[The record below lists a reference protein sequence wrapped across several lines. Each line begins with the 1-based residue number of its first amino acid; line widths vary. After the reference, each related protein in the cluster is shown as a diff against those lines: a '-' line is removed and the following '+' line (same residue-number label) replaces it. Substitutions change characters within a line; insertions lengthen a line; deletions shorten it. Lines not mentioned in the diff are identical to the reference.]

1 MTKSVNPACAPLPPR
16 AGIGLKPQHYTPLL
30 DGLNDAVRPFWVEV
44 HPQNYFHDGG
54 VSRHWLSRVAEAVP
68 VSFHSTGLSL
78 GSADGPDIDQLERL
92 ARLCDAVPAASVS
105 DHVSWS
111 RTAHT
116 YFPDLLPL
124 PYTEQS
130 LERMAASVGQVQD
143 RLHRRILVEN
153 PSRMLA
159 FADDTMAEEA
169 FIARLCARAGCGL
182 LLDINNIVVSATN
195 IGIDAAA
202 YLDAIDPALV
212 GEIHLAGHA
221 VEHHD
226 IGPLAIDDHG
236 SAVGETCWAL
246 YADYIGR
253 AGPIPTL
260 IERDNDVPEY
270 AVLIAEARRADHV
283 LRAHAECSEQSR
295 RNENHPLPSPVCP
308 EPVEGLH
315 FLQAVVK

>member
-1 MTKSVNPACAPLPPR
+1 MTKWARADRALPPR
-16 AGIGLKPQHYTPLL
+16 AGIGLKPQHYASLL
-30 DGLNDAVRPFWVEV
+30 NGLSDAVRPLWVEI

-54 VSRHWLSRVAEAVP
+54 VSRHWLERVADVIP

-78 GSADGPDIDQLERL
+78 GSVDGPDMDQLERL
-92 ARLCDAVPAASVS
+92 ARLCDAVSAASVS
-105 DHVSWS
+105 DHISWS
-111 RTAHT
+111 RTAHE

-124 PYTEQS
+124 PYTAES

-143 RLHRRILVEN
+143 RLRRRILVEN

-159 FADDTMAEEA
+159 FAGDTWEEPE
-169 FIARLCARAGCGL
+169 FIARLCERAGCGL

-195 IGIDAAA
+195 IGIDAQT

-221 VEHHD
+221 VEQHD

-236 SAVGETCWAL
+236 SAVGEACWAL

-260 IERDNDVPEY
+260 IERDNDVPDY
-270 AVLIAEARRADHV
+270 AVLVAEARRADHV
-283 LRAHAECSEQSR
+283 LTAHAECLT
-295 RNENHPLPSPVCP
+295 H
-308 EPVEGLH
+308 
-315 FLQAVVK
+315 AA